1 MRDVPI
7 VTLDFL
13 AGLLR
18 RRRKTH
24 DRRPFRRAAVART
37 QAKLVLGWFR
47 DAARVAALGRD
58 HKICRATARRS
69 SHEGIDVLAA
79 QATETGNHAWYSGK
93 HKKFGGNIQVFAE
106 TCGFPIWTSPVEP
119 GSTHD
124 IIGAGEHCLGAL
136 YPAAATG
143 LATLA
148 EKGYQG
154 AGIGV
159 HTPIKGSKPGDRQPY
174 LQQLAHQGPGPR
186 RKRQRWTALRH
197 VTVSPSRVGDITAAA
212 LVLTT
217 IERGT
222 R

>member
-93 HKKFGGNIQVFAE
+93 DKKIRRQH
-106 TCGFPIWTSPVEP
+106 PSLRRDLRIPDLDLP
-119 GSTHD
+119 R
-124 IIGAGEHCLGAL
+124 GAGF
-136 YPAAATG
+136 Y
-143 LATLA
+143 
-148 EKGYQG
+148 
-154 AGIGV
+154 
-159 HTPIKGSKPGDRQPY
+159 S
-174 LQQLAHQGPGPR
+174 
-186 RKRQRWTALRH
+186 
-197 VTVSPSRVGDITAAA
+197 
-212 LVLTT
+212 
-217 IERGT
+217 
-222 R
+222 